1 MALALTPNTKQTCY
15 QRSGRLPAL
24 FLCQRCLCPRIPT
37 TRESSKAF
45 HTELVKIS
53 SGQSVDSD
61 YRQTTHWNQTWN
73 RNKTVWSRETSSV
86 STEPRREPGGLV
98 FPSTSPRKNNLHTG
112 CMGYLCGQF
121 LWVMCTSPPIPPPP
135 PYVYTLCEHC
145 AGLHCPSES
154 RLVSPH
160 WPTLAPWGIVGLTT
174 FPWKLKDARD
184 EAQVAACH
192 HLSTPEG
199 HQDSRRWK
207 PQGLDWLHRLIR
219 LQWLGRGEGG
229 GAGKGEGGVYCYV
242 DVVNIPVSCVGRR
255 GTAGRCCVNHSFL
268 IPFPLCPT

>member
-1 MALALTPNTKQTCY
+1 MYPQSHGESLE
-15 QRSGRLPAL
+15 AL
-24 FLCQRCLCPRIPT
+24 FFPAPPPGRITCIPGVWVTCVVNFYGLCARHP
-37 TRESSKAF
+37 
-45 HTELVKIS
+45 
-53 SGQSVDSD
+53 
-61 YRQTTHWNQTWN
+61 
-73 RNKTVWSRETSSV
+73 
-86 STEPRREPGGLV
+86 
-98 FPSTSPRKNNLHTG
+98 PS
-112 CMGYLCGQF
+112 
-121 LWVMCTSPPIPPPP
+121 PPPP

-207 PQGLDWLHRLIR
+207 PQGLD
-219 LQWLGRGEGG
+219 
-229 GAGKGEGGVYCYV
+229 
-242 DVVNIPVSCVGRR
+242 
-255 GTAGRCCVNHSFL
+255 
-268 IPFPLCPT
+268 